1 MQGPRGFILWS
12 GPERGLGGLCR
23 IWILFCRRTPGSREV
38 LDSWGT
44 LSGRKGRQPPLQR
57 KRPPSSSKESVKGLN
72 GMSCPAGFIIQT
84 VRLRVRGCLAAS
96 NRGGSR
102 ICRREGVGAG
112 WCGVGWRGEGRL
124 ETCVGRRGSR
134 FPPSLPT
141 HLLCEFE
148 QVTSPFCKM
157 RQLEGYLTLE

>member
-1 MQGPRGFILWS
+1 MKRSEWKPLSSFQAVSNPDKGSCPGVQGPRGFILWS
-12 GPERGLGGLCR
+12 GRERGLGGLCR
-23 IWILFCRRTPGSREV
+23 IWLLFCRRTPGSREV

-102 ICRREGVGAG
+102 ICRREGK
-112 WCGVGWRGEGRL
+112 GVGRVVWGWMER
-124 ETCVGRRGSR
+124 
-134 FPPSLPT
+134 
-141 HLLCEFE
+141 
-148 QVTSPFCKM
+148 
-157 RQLEGYLTLE
+157 